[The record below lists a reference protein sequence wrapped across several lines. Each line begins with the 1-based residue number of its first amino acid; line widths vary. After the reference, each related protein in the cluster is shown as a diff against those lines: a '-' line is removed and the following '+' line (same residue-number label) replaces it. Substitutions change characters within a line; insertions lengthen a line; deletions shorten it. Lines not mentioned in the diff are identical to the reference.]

1 MTPADVFGEAARAGR
16 GDAIV
21 ALGVGLA
28 LCVPVALA
36 RAASPSGLVAGGLVA
51 AWCVYAGGW
60 TVLAAFGALV
70 VGGTAASR
78 AGLARKRELGVA
90 EGGGGRRSA
99 RHVVA
104 NAGPATLWLC
114 GAWWAARNGDAATAA
129 AFRVAAAAA
138 LLGALTDT
146 ASGEL
151 GMLTRATPRM
161 LLLGRP
167 VARGTDGGMTWAG
180 LGLGACVGALGAA
193 VVVAAAGAAGDS
205 AADRAAWAT
214 LAAAAVCGTVCD
226 SVFGAC
232 GERRFGWGNEVTNFA
247 SSACAGLAAYLLW
260 KAWA

>member
-1 MTPADVFGEAARAGR
+1 MTPADAIGAATQAGR
-16 GDAIV
+16 GDALV

-28 LCVPVALA
+28 LCAPVALA
-36 RAASPSGLVAGGLVA
+36 RAASPSGLVAGGVAA

-60 TVLAAFGALV
+60 AVLAAFGALV

-78 AGLARKRELGVA
+78 AGLARKRALGVA
-90 EGGGGRRSA
+90 EDDGGRRSA

-104 NAGPATLWLC
+104 NAGPAALWLC
-114 GAWWAARNGDAATAA
+114 GAWWGARSGDATTAA
-129 AFRVAAAAA
+129 ACRIAAAAA

-161 LLLGRP
+161 LLFGRP

-193 VVVAAAGAAGDS
+193 VVVAAAGATGDS
-205 AADRAAWAT
+205 DAGPAAWAT
-214 LAAAAVCGTVCD
+214 LGAAAVCGTVCD

-232 GERRFGWGNEVTNFA
+232 GERRFGWGNEATNFA
-247 SSACAGLAAYLLW
+247 SSACAGLAACMLW
-260 KAWA
+260 KAAA